1 MTDRA
6 ESGSEVAEPRGVVGR
21 LLSVFNLRPAE
32 TVPVLLAAVMFFCIL
47 FGYSLIRPVR
57 EAFGVERGMSE
68 LPSLFV
74 GTAVA
79 SFALNPVFSWLVGRF
94 DRRVFLP
101 IAYGSVVLMLLG
113 FATFRAVGGDEAI
126 SVWTGRVFFVWLSV
140 INVFMVG
147 LFWSLMSD
155 CFSPA
160 QSRRVFPSVA
170 VGGTFGAVLGS
181 ASAWAVSG
189 GTFELLGRDY
199 GEIGLTL
206 DPPAMMV
213 VTSVFVGLAGAISV
227 GLSVIRTR
235 GRGAASATTQA
246 KDNEPAPE
254 RRSGIREA
262 VDGFWLAV
270 RSRYL
275 MAIATYIGLMAV
287 LMTVLYFKQAEAV
300 LEARAS
306 ESGRVGA
313 FASIDFWAQITTLL
327 FQLVLTAKL
336 IRWIGIGWA
345 LVLLPMMVLV
355 GCVVL
360 AWGEQAGWAAATML
374 GIITVVQAVFRA
386 GRYAIARPAREMLF
400 TVLSRDEK
408 YKAKS
413 LIDTFVYRAGDVAGV
428 GLRMG
433 VTSLS
438 VGALTAMAATVAPI
452 AIVMAG
458 LALWLGS
465 EQGRRA
471 TAEA

>member
-1 MTDRA
+1 MAERS
-6 ESGSEVAEPRGVVGR
+6 ESGNEVAEPRGVAGR

-32 TVPVLLAAVMFFCIL
+32 IVPVLLAAVMFFCIL

-57 EAFGVERGMSE
+57 EAFGVERGMGE
-68 LPSLFV
+68 LPSLFIA
-74 GTAVA
+74 TMVA

-101 IAYGSVVLMLLG
+101 VAYGSIVLMLLG
-113 FATFRAVGGDEAI
+113 FAAFRAVGGDEAI
-126 SVWTGRVFFVWLSV
+126 SIWTGRVFFVWLSV

-155 CFSPA
+155 CFGPG

-199 GEIGLTL
+199 GKIGLTL

-213 VTSVFVGLAGAISV
+213 VTSLFVGLAGAISV
-227 GLSVIRTR
+227 GLSVLGTR
-235 GRGAASATTQA
+235 GHGAASKTASDGPT
-246 KDNEPAPE
+246 PV
-254 RRSGIREA
+254 RRSGLREA

-275 MAIATYIGLMAV
+275 LAIAAYIGLMAV
-287 LMTVLYFKQAEAV
+287 LMTVLYFKQAETV

-313 FASIDFWAQITTLL
+313 FASIDFWAQITTLV
-327 FQLVLTAKL
+327 FQLVVTAKL

-345 LVLLPMMVLV
+345 LVLLPMMVV
-355 GCVVL
+355 TGCAIL
-360 AWGEQAGWAAATML
+360 ALGEQSGWAAATLL

-400 TVLSRDEK
+400 TVLERDEK

-428 GLRMG
+428 GLRAG
-433 VTSLS
+433 VATLS
-438 VGALTAMAATVAPI
+438 VGALSAMAATVAPI

-465 EQGRRA
+465 EQARRA
-471 TAEA
+471 KAEA